1 MSTTAFG
8 DFLRFFRLRAL
19 MTQEDLAERTGV
31 SVRAIS
37 DMERGRALTPQ
48 RRTVELLVDG
58 LGLNGEEAADFIA
71 RSRLKRRPPA
81 QPAVMEFKGGDGD
94 QPKSPLLAAP
104 TTAPAA
110 AAVPSTACA
119 LPPML
124 VELTGREAEQAALD
138 GFVRDSESSSVLQVT
153 VVHGPPGG
161 GKTALAIDTGYRLG
175 SRFRDGCLFVDLRGL
190 SDQSLTPDDAVRRLL
205 RGFGVSDR
213 QIPANADDKL
223 SLYHSLLRDRTVLLV
238 LDNALN
244 EAQVRPLIGTSP
256 GTMVLITSRS
266 TLTGLDIRHRLAL
279 DLLRLDRA
287 VTLLRA
293 VAGEERLAPEPEAA
307 GRVAALC
314 GGVPLALLIAGNRL
328 ASRPQWTVSHF
339 ADQLEDERRRLS
351 VLTAGDLQVRTA
363 FELSYQSLCPATAM
377 MFRRL
382 ALIQGSDTSV
392 EHAAV
397 LTGQPEHVAEQSLDE
412 LADASLLGLGRVP
425 GRYTRH
431 DLLRV
436 FAVERLELD
445 EDPAALAEV
454 RDRVRHWLL
463 AVATK
468 AALFFDH
475 DSSPLHDGI
484 DGPDPVRD
492 RESADRWLGLEHEHV
507 RAALRS
513 AAELGE
519 HEKVLALAQ
528 AMHWYSDLRGTGEL
542 WRDVFRL
549 GADAARELGDPRAE
563 AEQLNYLSWALF
575 SLCSELHEALAAHE
589 SAAAKALESGDLVT
603 QGWSAY
609 YGAAILWRLGEPEGY
624 NDNIR
629 RCVDL
634 FEQAGYETGLYL
646 GLVLLGTYLQRQG
659 QYDEAIAV
667 HQRCVAYHRG
677 KTATPGTE
685 ELLAM
690 TLTKLAETLT
700 VSGEPAQSIVLLDE
714 AESMFR
720 KHSALMAVSRVQRLR
735 GIALLRL
742 GRWQEAEQQLQHGLD
757 ASRAIEDKVE
767 SLAWLAELADERGDA
782 ALAREH
788 RVRALAE
795 CTGFDT
801 PMVRSMAAKI
811 ATSLG
816 VSLPA

>member
-8 DFLRFFRLRAL
+8 DFLRFFRLRTL
-19 MTQEDLAERTGV
+19 MTQEDLAKRTGV

-58 LGLNGEEAADFIA
+58 LGLNSEEAADFIA
-71 RSRLKRRPPA
+71 RSRSKRQA
-81 QPAVMEFKGGDGD
+81 TAHPAVPAARSGDD
-94 QPKSPLLAAP
+94 QRDSPRP
-104 TTAPAA
+104 TTPTTTTA
-110 AAVPSTACA
+110 AAVPGTACP

-124 VELTGREAEQAALD
+124 IELTGREAEQAALD
-138 GFVRDSESSSVLQVT
+138 GFVRDSEASSVLQVA

-161 GKTALAIDTGYRLG
+161 GKTALAVDAGYRLG
-175 SRFRDGCLFVDLRGL
+175 RRFRDGCLFLDLRGL
-190 SDQSLTPDDAVRRLL
+190 GDRPLTADDAVHRLL
-205 RGFGVSDR
+205 RGFGVNDR
-213 QIPANADDKL
+213 QIPTNAEDKL

-256 GTMVLITSRS
+256 GSMVLITSRS
-266 TLTGLDIRHRLAL
+266 TLTGLDVRHRLTL

-287 VTLLRA
+287 VALLRA
-293 VAGEERLAPEPEAA
+293 VAGERRLASEPEAA

-351 VLTAGDLQVRTA
+351 VLTAGDLQVRSA
-363 FELSYQSLCPATAM
+363 FELSYQNLSPATAM
-377 MFRRL
+377 TFRRL
-382 ALIQGSDTSV
+382 ALIQGSDTGV

-397 LTGQPEHVAEQSLDE
+397 LTGQPEHVAEQALDE
-412 LADASLLGLGRVP
+412 LADASLLGLGRAP

-431 DLLRV
+431 DLLHV
-436 FAVERLELD
+436 FALERLELD
-445 EDPAALAEV
+445 EDPAVLAEV

-468 AALFFDH
+468 AAQYFDH
-475 DSSPLHDGI
+475 DRGPSHDGL

-492 RESADRWLGLEHEHV
+492 RKSADRWLGLEQEHV
-507 RAALRS
+507 QAALRS

-519 HEKVLALAQ
+519 HEEVLALAQ

-542 WRDVFRL
+542 WREVFRL
-549 GADAARELGDPRAE
+549 GADAARELGDVRAE

-575 SLCSELHEALAAHE
+575 SLCSELQEALAVHK

-624 NDNIR
+624 NANIR
-629 RCVDL
+629 RCVEL
-634 FEQAGYETGLYL
+634 FERTNYETGLYL

-667 HQRCVAYHRG
+667 HQRCVAHHRA
-677 KTATPGTE
+677 KTPTPGAD

-700 VSGEPAQSIVLLDE
+700 AAGAPARSLGLLDE
-714 AESMFR
+714 AESLFR
-720 KHSALMAVSRVQRLR
+720 KHSAVLAVSRVQRLR

-742 GRWQEAEQQLQHGLD
+742 GRWQEAEEQLQHGLD
-757 ASRAIEDKVE
+757 ASRAIEDKIE
-767 SLAWLAELADERGDA
+767 SLAWLAELADEREDA

-795 CTGFDT
+795 CAGFNT